1 MNEQL
6 QTLFDMLALFPGKE
20 NLNIRAILAESYV
33 QSYGPIPDEYG
44 DQVKKLLAGE
54 VQEINGHE
62 KK

>member
-54 VQEINGHE
+54 VQ
-62 KK
+62 